1 LNVGV
6 WFSRLLLLLA
16 GTGQR
21 RPLLPETD
29 MLREE
34 WKNKLVLDL
43 PGYLY
48 PTAIASVLT
57 AIGALFVLARF
68 DSAQSPLPSALVRI
82 AGMGRQRRS
91 RGLSARISGVFTT
104 LSIGFGLLIFRSG
117 LFTSFGSVCS
127 WGPCSEHM
135 PSSLAFSERISRQ

>member
-1 LNVGV
+1 
-6 WFSRLLLLLA
+6 
-16 GTGQR
+16 
-21 RPLLPETD
+21 

-57 AIGALFVLARF
+57 ASGTLFILARF

-82 AGMGRQRRS
+82 AGM
-91 RGLSARISGVFTT
+91 APPAAVA
-104 LSIGFGLLIFRSG
+104 GFVG
-117 LFTSFGSVCS
+117 
-127 WGPCSEHM
+127 
-135 PSSLAFSERISRQ
+135 A

>member
-1 LNVGV
+1 MNRKIL
-6 WFSRLLLLLA
+6 RLLA

-57 AIGALFVLARF
+57 ASGTLFVLARF
-68 DSAQSPLPSALVRI
+68 DSAQSPLPSALARI
-82 AGMGRQRRS
+82 AGM
-91 RGLSARISGVFTT
+91 APPAAVA
-104 LSIGFGLLIFRSG
+104 GFVGAYLWSLYDLVDRFRVLIFRSG